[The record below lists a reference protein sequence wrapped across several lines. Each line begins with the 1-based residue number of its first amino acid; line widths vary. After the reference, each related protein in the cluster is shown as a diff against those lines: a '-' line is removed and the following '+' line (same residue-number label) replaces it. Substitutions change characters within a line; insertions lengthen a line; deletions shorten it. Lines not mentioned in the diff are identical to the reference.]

1 MKKGKSV
8 TFKHVGED
16 WWGYNNRYYKNR
28 YNVEKVRIKVIR
40 DPDIAM
46 KHFEK
51 GNLDYFEMVLPSF
64 WHDKP
69 IVMCTKK
76 AISKSTGALTKH
88 RKELVVFG

>member
-1 MKKGKSV
+1 FFEGEKDANNDGMPDNFVRKFNFKSEPTAAPYYIDQVKKGKSV

-46 KHFEK
+46 
-51 GNLDYFEMVLPSF
+51 
-64 WHDKP
+64 
-69 IVMCTKK
+69 
-76 AISKSTGALTKH
+76 
-88 RKELVVFG
+88 